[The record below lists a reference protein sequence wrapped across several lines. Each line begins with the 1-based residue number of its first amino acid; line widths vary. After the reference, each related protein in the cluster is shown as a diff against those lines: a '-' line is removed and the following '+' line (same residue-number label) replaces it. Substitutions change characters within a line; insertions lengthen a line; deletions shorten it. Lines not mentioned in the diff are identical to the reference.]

1 MRAIHY
7 LIDCQGKTLPSPFQA
22 LRQALANDL
31 AEHALVAHAVER
43 LGYVHVQDWPRG
55 LVVFYRRPVT
65 NPVTLAGVIYLL
77 AELPDKRV
85 VFSVADRH
93 VRYSLCRG
101 RAQAIRRLA
110 QEMRD
115 LEAALWQ
122 TDRTV
127 PDVDVPAGS
136 MPFVGKRNTT

>member
-7 LIDCQGKTLPSPFQA
+7 LIDCEGKTLSSPFQA
-22 LRQALANDL
+22 LRRALACDL
-31 AEHALVAHAVER
+31 VEHALIAHAVDA

-55 LVVFYRRPVT
+55 LVVFYHRLVT

-77 AELPDKRV
+77 ADLPNKRV

-93 VRYSLCRG
+93 VRYCICRG
-101 RAQAIRRLA
+101 RAQAIRRLV

-115 LEAALWQ
+115 LGAAPCQ
-122 TDRTV
+122 TDRPV
-127 PDVDVPAGS
+127 PDGDLPAVPFAA
-136 MPFVGKRNTT
+136 KRNTT